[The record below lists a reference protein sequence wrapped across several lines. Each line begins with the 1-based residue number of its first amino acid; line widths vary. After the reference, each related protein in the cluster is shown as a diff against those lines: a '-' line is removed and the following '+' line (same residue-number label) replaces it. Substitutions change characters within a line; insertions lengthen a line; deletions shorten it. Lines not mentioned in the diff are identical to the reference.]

1 MRSGRDLDKIAE
13 QRLLVFGRLPEP
25 GHVKTRLTR
34 RITAVASAILY
45 GAFLDDAMAL
55 APRGV
60 AVELWV
66 PNRPGAIDRLE
77 ARYPAARIRLQPEG
91 SLGSRLATAFACA
104 FREGADR
111 AVAIGSDHPTL
122 PDDAVPRAFRALTT
136 VDLVLGPTRD
146 GGYYAIGL
154 GQPAWPAAERL
165 FVEAP
170 WSERSLCDW
179 TRDRALELGLG
190 RIELPEWYDVD
201 QPEDLVRMAADLREG
216 SATARAWVRLGHE
229 LRLERPGGGDP

>member
-1 MRSGRDLDKIAE
+1 MRSGPDLDKVAAR
-13 QRLLVFGRLPEP
+13 RLLVFGRLPEP
-25 GHVKTRLTR
+25 GYVKTRLTR
-34 RITAVASAILY
+34 RITAAASAILY
-45 GAFLDDAMAL
+45 EAFLDDAMEL

-66 PNRPGAIDRLE
+66 PNRPGAMDRLE

-91 SLGSRLATAFACA
+91 SLGSRLAMAFACA

-122 PDDAVPRAFRALTT
+122 PDDTIPRAFGALATS
-136 VDLVLGPTRD
+136 DLVLGPTRD

-154 GQPAWPAAERL
+154 GRPAWPAAERL

-179 TRDRALELGLG
+179 TRDRASELGLG

-201 QPEDLVRMAADLREG
+201 EPEDLVRMEADLREG
-216 SATARAWVRLGHE
+216 SATARAWVRLGYD
-229 LRLERPGGGDP
+229 LGSGRPGGSHL